1 MCKEKILDAYFE
13 PVKINLLANYFV
25 LFQENIQKF
34 AGRFF
39 HVRNK
44 SGKILPVEG
53 GLKMSVFIS
62 KKLKETRSK
71 AGISQE
77 EASKKMGISE
87 RRMRSIE
94 ANQSEVSAD
103 EIIGFAKL
111 YKVDVRELILESY
124 VDEKEEQILCNRY
137 ASFLRLFDQLSDR
150 DKEDVIWVIKQ
161 RISGAL

>member
-1 MCKEKILDAYFE
+1 
-13 PVKINLLANYFV
+13 
-25 LFQENIQKF
+25 
-34 AGRFF
+34 
-39 HVRNK
+39 
-44 SGKILPVEG
+44 
-53 GLKMSVFIS
+53 MSVFIS